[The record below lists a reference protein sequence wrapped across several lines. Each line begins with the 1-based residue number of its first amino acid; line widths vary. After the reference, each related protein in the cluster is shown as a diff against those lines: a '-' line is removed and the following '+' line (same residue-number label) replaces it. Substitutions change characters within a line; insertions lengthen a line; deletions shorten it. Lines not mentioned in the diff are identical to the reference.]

1 MIVRKLRI
9 ERGLSQEQLASMA
22 GVSVRTLQRIERG
35 ANASPETLKC
45 LAAVLETDFS
55 QLRNGQDMT
64 SATGTPLP
72 DLSENEQKAMEYVR
86 DIRSFYIHAI
96 QYAVVIAG
104 LAVINLFT
112 SPGNISGSSGPRS
125 AGASGSPST
134 ASASSRSSTC
144 SATAGRNGRS
154 RSGSRNPGRTGTERR
169 SPNARP
175 YSSSVGP
182 APATRVWR
190 MRRRKRSAS

>member
-9 ERGLSQEQLASMA
+9 ERGFSQEQLAFMA

-55 QLRNGQDMT
+55 ALRNGQDMT
-64 SATGTPLP
+64 SATDISLP
-72 DLSENEQKAMEYVR
+72 ELSEREQKAMEYVR

-104 LAVINLFT
+104 LAVVNLYSSPDYLWFLWAAFGWGVGLAFHGLSVFEVVNLF
-112 SPGNISGSSGPRS
+112 GDRWEKRQV
-125 AGASGSPST
+125 AKRLAK
-134 ASASSRSSTC
+134 SRQD
-144 SATAGRNGRS
+144 RNGVS
-154 RSGSRNPGRTGTERR
+154 
-169 SPNARP
+169 
-175 YSSSVGP
+175 
-182 APATRVWR
+182 
-190 MRRRKRSAS
+190 

>member
-35 ANASPETLKC
+35 ANASAETLKC

-64 SATGTPLP
+64 SAADTRLP
-72 DLSENEQKAMEYVR
+72 ELSEHEQRAMEYVR

-96 QYAVVIAG
+96 QYAVVITG
-104 LAVINLFT
+104 LAVVNLFT
-112 SPGNISGSSGPRS
+112 SPQYLWFLWAAFGWGVGLAVHGLSVFEIVNLFGDRWEKRQVAKRLAKSRQAGIRGS
-125 AGASGSPST
+125 
-134 ASASSRSSTC
+134 
-144 SATAGRNGRS
+144 
-154 RSGSRNPGRTGTERR
+154 
-169 SPNARP
+169 
-175 YSSSVGP
+175 
-182 APATRVWR
+182 
-190 MRRRKRSAS
+190 